1 MIADTSAVLLVRLLL
16 VILGSVVLIIAA
28 ARWQLLGHYGVDA
41 LVGGIIA
48 AALIVVYPPPAAA
61 PLFACVLWLAASG
74 LAHLLARFKR
84 RLDEPT
90 DTLST
95 YAFDI
100 DALEDLFEFEEVP

>member
-1 MIADTSAVLLVRLLL
+1 MVTDAAAGLLIRLLL
-16 VILGSVVLIIAA
+16 VILGAVLLIIAA

-48 AALIVVYPPPAAA
+48 VALIVVYPPPAAA
-61 PLFACVLWLAASG
+61 PLFACILWLVASG
-74 LAHLLARFKR
+74 LVHLLSRFKR
-84 RLDEPT
+84 RLDEPAN
-90 DTLST
+90 TLST